1 MITAFGPIRFARR
14 YTSGP
19 DGGGYPA
26 DSALGVDGFLSRQ
39 ATRIT
44 SLLGLNHS
52 FDRAQRLLEQLC
64 GWTVDSETIRHSTH
78 ATARRAAAER
88 PMRADAG
95 RFASAAGEIELL
107 IDAGKVNTRGGYR
120 DVKLALFLRRSPGK
134 PATVAQWA
142 SRRLPGPTIRAA
154 VAAIEGCDLFAERVR
169 READR
174 LKVTADSRVSV
185 LADGAPWI
193 WELAAAVVPQA
204 TGVLDIFHAVEH
216 LSDAV
221 KAVFGPGTE
230 AATAHTD
237 AGRRALLAGGKA
249 GVDRWLAELIPL
261 APAGVSAEPLV
272 GVAAY
277 LANHPTHLDYAG
289 RLASGR
295 SIGSGAVEG
304 AIKQWVNLRMKR
316 SGARWRVENV
326 GPLVEFLAMAETPD
340 WDALWNAA

>member
-26 DSALGVDGFLSRQ
+26 DAALGIDGFLSRQ
-39 ATRIT
+39 ASRMT
-44 SLLGLNHS
+44 SLLGVSHP

-64 GWTVDSETIRHSTH
+64 GWSVDAETIRRSTH
-78 ATARRAAAER
+78 ASARRAAAER
-88 PMRADAG
+88 PTRADAA
-95 RFASAAGEIELL
+95 RFAAAPGAIELL
-107 IDAGKVNTRGGYR
+107 IDAGKVNTAGGYR

-134 PATVAQWA
+134 PATVDQWA

-154 VAAIEGCDLFAERVR
+154 VAAIEGCELFGERVR
-169 READR
+169 CEADR
-174 LKVTADSRVSV
+174 LGVTVAGGVSV
-185 LADGAPWI
+185 LADGAGWI
-193 WELAAAVVPQA
+193 WELAADAVPQA
-204 TGVLDIFHAVEH
+204 AGVLDIFHAVEH
-216 LSDAV
+216 LSAAV
-221 KAVFGPGTE
+221 QAVFGPGTD

-237 AGRRALLAGGKA
+237 AGRHTLLAGGKA

-289 RLASGR
+289 RLAAGM

-326 GPLVEFLAMAETPD
+326 GPLVELSALFDTPEWSD
-340 WDALWNAA
+340 LWIAA

>member
-26 DSALGVDGFLSRQ
+26 DAALGVDGFLTRQ
-39 ATRIT
+39 AGRIT
-44 SLLGLNHS
+44 WLLGVTHP
-52 FDRAQRLLEQLC
+52 FDRAHRLLEQLC
-64 GWTVDSETIRHSTH
+64 GWTVDAETIRRSTH

-88 PMRADAG
+88 PGRADAG
-95 RFASAAGEIELL
+95 RFAAAPGEFELQ

-120 DVKLALFLRRSPGK
+120 DVKLALFLRRSAGR
-134 PATVAQWA
+134 PATVDEWA

-154 VAAIEGCDLFAERVR
+154 VAAVEGCALFAERVR

-174 LKVTADSRVSV
+174 LGVTGAGGVSV
-185 LADGAPWI
+185 LADGGEWI
-193 WELAAAVVPQA
+193 WELAADVVPQA
-204 TGVLDIFHAVEH
+204 AGVLDIFHAVEH

-221 KAVFGPGTE
+221 KAVFGPGTD
-230 AATAHTD
+230 AATTHAE

-249 GVDRWLAELIPL
+249 GVDRRLADLIPR

-272 GVAAY
+272 GVSAY
-277 LANHPTHLDYAG
+277 LAKHPTHVDYAG

-304 AIKQWVNLRMKR
+304 AIKQWINLRMKR
-316 SGARWRVENV
+316 SGARWRVEHV
-326 GPLVEFLAMAETPD
+326 GPFVELSALFDTPD
-340 WDALWNAA
+340 WDDLWTAA

>member
-1 MITAFGPIRFARR
+1 MISAFGPIRFARR

-26 DSALGVDGFLSRQ
+26 DAALGVGGFLSRQ
-39 ATRIT
+39 AGRIT
-44 SLLGLNHS
+44 SLLGVTHP
-52 FDRAQRLLEQLC
+52 FDRAERLLEQLC
-64 GWTVDSETIRHSTH
+64 GWTVDAETIRRSTH

-88 PMRADAG
+88 PTRADAA
-95 RFASAAGEIELL
+95 RYAAAPGEIELL
-107 IDAGKVNTRGGYR
+107 IDAGKVNARGGFR
-120 DVKLALFLRRSPGK
+120 DVKLALFLRRSTGRS
-134 PATVAQWA
+134 ATVDQWA
-142 SRRLPGPTIRAA
+142 SRRLPDPTIRAA
-154 VAAIEGCDLFAERVR
+154 VAAIEGCELFAERVR
-169 READR
+169 RESDR
-174 LKVTADSRVSV
+174 LGVTGANGVSV

-193 WELAAAVVPQA
+193 WELAADVVPQA
-204 TGVLDIFHAVEH
+204 AGVLDIFHALEH
-216 LSDAV
+216 LSDAA

-230 AATAHTD
+230 ATAAHAE
-237 AGRRALLAGGKA
+237 AGRRALLASGKA
-249 GVDRWLAELIPL
+249 GVDRWLAGLIPL

-272 GVAAY
+272 GVSAY

-326 GPLVEFLAMAETPD
+326 GPLVELLALYDTPE
-340 WDALWNAA
+340 WDDLWIAA

>member
-14 YTSGP
+14 YTSGA

-26 DSALGVDGFLSRQ
+26 DSALGVDGLLSRQ

-44 SLLGLNHS
+44 SLLGITHS

-64 GWTVDSETIRHSTH
+64 GWSVDAETIRRSTH

-88 PMRADAG
+88 PQRADAG
-95 RFASAAGEIELL
+95 RFAAAPGEIELL
-107 IDAGKVNTRGGYR
+107 IDAGKVNTRGGDR
-120 DVKLALFLRRSPGK
+120 DLKLALFLRRECGK
-134 PATVAQWA
+134 PAAVEQWA
-142 SRRLPGPTIRAA
+142 SRRLPGPTIRSA
-154 VAAIEGCDLFAERVR
+154 VAAIEGCGLFAERVR

-174 LKVTADSRVSV
+174 LKVTADNRVSV
-185 LADGAPWI
+185 LADGAGWI
-193 WELAAAVVPQA
+193 WELAADVVPQA
-204 TGVLDIFHAVEH
+204 AGVLDIFHAVEH

-221 KAVFGPGTE
+221 KAVFGPGTD
-230 AATAHTD
+230 AATAHTE

-249 GVDRWLAELIPL
+249 GVDRWLADLIPL
-261 APAGVSAEPLV
+261 APAGVSAQPLV
-272 GVAAY
+272 GVSAY

-316 SGARWRVENV
+316 SGARWRVDNV
-326 GPLVEFLAMAETPD
+326 GPFVELLAMFETPD
-340 WDALWNAA
+340 WTDLWTAA